1 MSQALQPLIQ
11 SRILT
16 LRGQRVLLDA
26 DLAQLYGVE
35 TRALVQAVKRNV
47 ARFPEDFMFTLSAE
61 EFADLRSQTVISSA
75 ALPAVEHGGR
85 RTPPLAFT
93 EQGVAMLSSVLNS
106 PRAIAVNIEIMRTF
120 VRVRALA
127 ATHADLALRL
137 SELEDKTASLELDH
151 ELLGRNTR
159 AQLKQV
165 FDTLRQLMTP
175 VEPPAPPKRPIG
187 FVQPDEPNR
196 GKAKGRL

>member
-1 MSQALQPLIQ
+1 
-11 SRILT
+11 
-16 LRGQRVLLDA
+16 
-26 DLAQLYGVE
+26 
-35 TRALVQAVKRNV
+35 
-47 ARFPEDFMFTLSAE
+47 
-61 EFADLRSQTVISSA
+61 
-75 ALPAVEHGGR
+75 
-85 RTPPLAFT
+85 
-93 EQGVAMLSSVLNS
+93 
-106 PRAIAVNIEIMRTF
+106 MRTF